1 MALQRKKI
9 LQVNIKI
16 VNVFLKWKEN
26 HILKSEVYVLMN
38 KNKKKQKQKQKGG
51 LLPRSLIAS
60 VASNV
65 IPALIGKGI
74 RRKKR
79 KNCRKKCQ

>member
-1 MALQRKKI
+1 MFWW
-9 LQVNIKI
+9 IKT
-16 VNVFLKWKEN
+16 
-26 HILKSEVYVLMN
+26 
-38 KNKKKQKQKQKGG
+38 KKKQKQKEKGG

>member
-38 KNKKKQKQKQKGG
+38 KNKQKQKGG